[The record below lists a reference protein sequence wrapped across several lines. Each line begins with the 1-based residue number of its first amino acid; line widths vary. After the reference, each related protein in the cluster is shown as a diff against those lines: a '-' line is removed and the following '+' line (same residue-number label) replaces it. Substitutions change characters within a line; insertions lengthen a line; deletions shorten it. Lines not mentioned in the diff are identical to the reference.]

1 MAYNPDFITAQHV
14 PLPSIPRSQKKEIAM
29 LLNGKGHL
37 LNYYHHS
44 VVMNNKRKF
53 AFFSACNIDGAEWK
67 NIVRKG
73 SFKKDKAIATTQQL
87 GDELYTAIQASG
99 LRPNDFEQGH
109 LTSYQQ
115 VLWGKT
121 DGQRRQAADD
131 SFYYTNCVPQHER
144 LNVGLWRSLEQYI
157 LKTQTVQHQLRVTV
171 ITGAVLSDN
180 DPYYIE
186 KINNEYV
193 KIPCVFWKVIY
204 YPNNRGLNAV
214 GFMMSHTQLLLQ
226 DGTVTFKKSAVRE
239 SLTGKKVATGNLF
252 MDYKYDAVYQVRVE
266 FIQEITGLKFMLKNV
281 HLPYQLKEKKSVL
294 YKRIDIHPGMA
305 FVPGKHREPALDYKL
320 KRITL

>member
-1 MAYNPDFITAQHV
+1 MAYNPDFINDNHV
-14 PLPSIPRSQKKEIAM
+14 SLPRIPAARKKEIAP
-29 LLNGKGHL
+29 LLNGKGFLIH
-37 LNYYHHS
+37 YYRHS
-44 VVMNNKRKF
+44 VALNSKRKF
-53 AFFSACNIDGAEWK
+53 AFFSACNISGAEWK

-73 SFKKDKAIATTQQL
+73 TFRKDNAVAANQQL
-87 GDELYTAIQASG
+87 GDELYGAIQAAG

-121 DGQRRQAADD
+121 DGDRRKAANDT
-131 SFYYTNCVPQHER
+131 FYYTNCVPQHER

-157 LKTQTVQHQLRVTV
+157 IKTQTVQHQLRVTV

-180 DPYYIE
+180 DPFYIE
-186 KINNEYV
+186 KINGEYV
-193 KIPCVFWKVIY
+193 RIPCVFWKVIY

-239 SLTGKKVATGNLF
+239 SLTGKKTITGNLF
-252 MDYKYDAVYQVRVE
+252 MDYKYDSVYQVRVE
-266 FIQEITGLKFMLKNV
+266 FIQEMTGLKFMLKNV

-294 YKRIDIHPGMA
+294 YKRIDIRPGIA
-305 FVPGKHREPALDYKL
+305 FAPAKHKEPPLDYKL